1 MKDLYQNKFYI
12 TYKQLLAILSNSRNM
27 FISFIYNIFWLVLFY
42 FYDSFIINIDN
53 NRKVI

>member
-1 MKDLYQNKFYI
+1 MKVLYQNKFYI
-12 TYKQLLAILSNSRNM
+12 TYKQLLAIPSNSRNM
-27 FISFIYNIFWLVLFY
+27 FISFIYNIFWLGLFY

>member
-1 MKDLYQNKFYI
+1 MKVLYQNKFYI
-12 TYKQLLAILSNSRNM
+12 TYKQLLARSSNSRNM
-27 FISFIYNIFWLVLFY
+27 FISFIYNIFWLGLFI

>member
-1 MKDLYQNKFYI
+1 MKGLYQNKFYI
-12 TYKQLLAILSNSRNM
+12 TYKQLLARSSNSRNM
-27 FISFIYNIFWLVLFY
+27 FISFIYNIFWLGLFI